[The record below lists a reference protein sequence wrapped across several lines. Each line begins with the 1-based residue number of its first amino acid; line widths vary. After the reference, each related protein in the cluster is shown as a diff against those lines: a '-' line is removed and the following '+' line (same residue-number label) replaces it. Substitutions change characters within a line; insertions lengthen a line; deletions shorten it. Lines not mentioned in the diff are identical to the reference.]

1 MTEQKFILIGAG
13 LAAVVLLILA
23 RNPGAAG
30 SLGQGLGEA
39 VGQAAGGAVAGVALG
54 VGDSIGLPRTD
65 KTECEK
71 AMAEGRYWDASFVCP
86 AGDFIGGAAG
96 DAATSVKTTLSDLWD
111 KL

>member
-1 MTEQKFILIGAG
+1 MTEQRFILIGAAV
-13 LAAVVLLILA
+13 AAVALLILA
-23 RNPGAAG
+23 RNPDTAG
-30 SLGQGLGEA
+30 KLGQGAGEA
-39 VGQAAGGAVAGVALG
+39 LGQAAAGALAGVALG

-65 KTECEK
+65 ATECEK

-96 DAATSVKTTLSDLWD
+96 GVKTTLSDLWD

>member
-1 MTEQKFILIGAG
+1 MTEQRFLLIGAG
-13 LAAVVLLILA
+13 VAAVVLLILA
-23 RNPGAAG
+23 KNPGTAG
-30 SLGQGLGEA
+30 SIGQGLGEA

-54 VGDSIGLPRTD
+54 VGDQIGLPRTD
-65 KTECEK
+65 ATECEK

-96 DAATSVKTTLSDLWD
+96 GVKTTLSDLWD